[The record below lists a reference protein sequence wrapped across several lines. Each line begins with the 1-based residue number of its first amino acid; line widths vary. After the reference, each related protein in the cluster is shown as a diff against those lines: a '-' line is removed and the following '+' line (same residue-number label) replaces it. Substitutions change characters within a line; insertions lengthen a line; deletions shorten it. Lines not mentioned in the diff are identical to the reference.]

1 LQHDRSN
8 GGHLAAAE
16 SGDPVDDTPLILIAE
31 DDADNREGY
40 AEYLTYLGYRVAQA
54 ANGEDALVW
63 ARQLRPDVLLLDLA
77 LPGVDGWEVARQLK
91 SDSSTRS
98 MLVIA
103 LSACVFPNDVL
114 RATDAGCDLFLDK
127 PCYPQTVADEI
138 QRLLAA
144 RQLKTEN

>member
-1 LQHDRSN
+1 M
-8 GGHLAAAE
+8 
-16 SGDPVDDTPLILIAE
+16 DDAPLILIAE
-31 DDADNREGY
+31 DDVDNREGY
-40 AEYLTYLGYRVAQA
+40 AEYLTFLGYRVAQA

-138 QRLLAA
+138 ERLLAA